1 MEMVVIKLSLL
12 SCSEVHLLG
21 SSPNHSCLK
30 LSFFKNFKG
39 DNGYGITDF
48 NQFIVVRR
56 RIIHLFNARKHII
69 VTNCYK

>member
-1 MEMVVIKLSLL
+1 MVMVVIKLSLL

-39 DNGYGITDF
+39 D
-48 NQFIVVRR
+48 IVMGLLILINLLWLGVG
-56 RIIHLFNARKHII
+56 LYTYLTLEN
-69 VTNCYK
+69 T